1 MNIIED
7 MVNLM
12 KSKKYLFLLA
22 FIFISDSYAYEIV
35 HETIT
40 VTPGCEG
47 GVLYSKTESGMIA
60 SVSKHANLNNENTES
75 ISEEKGEDSVLEKK
89 TNK

>member
-22 FIFISDSYAYEIV
+22 FVFISDSHAYEIV

-47 GVLYSKTESGMIA
+47 GVLYSKTESGMIS
-60 SVSKHANLNNENTES
+60 SVSKHENLNAENTES
-75 ISEEKGEDSVLEKK
+75 INEEGEDSVLEKK
-89 TNK
+89 VNK